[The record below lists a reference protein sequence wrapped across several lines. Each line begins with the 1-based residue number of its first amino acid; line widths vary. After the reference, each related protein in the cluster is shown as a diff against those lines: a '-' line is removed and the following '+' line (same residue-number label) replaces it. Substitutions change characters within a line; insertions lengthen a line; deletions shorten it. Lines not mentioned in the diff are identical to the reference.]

1 MTIDHSRR
9 IEELAHEHIDLM
21 AYDPSWPER
30 FASEEA
36 RLRDALPMR
45 HVVRIA
51 HIGSTAV
58 PGLSAKPVIDIQVEV
73 SGANGLIDV
82 VVPIMQGLGYEFIW
96 RPSIGESAPYYA
108 WFILRDGSGERSHH
122 VHMVEPEPVSE
133 TRIIF
138 RDFLRN
144 HPADARRYEE
154 LKTALASRFA
164 NDRAAYAVAKTEF
177 IKDCVER
184 SRSTRP

>member
-9 IEELAHEHIDLM
+9 IEELAHEHIDLV
-21 AYDPSWPER
+21 AYDPVWPER
-30 FASEEA
+30 YAMEEE
-36 RLRDALPMR
+36 RLRGGLPADR
-45 HVVRIA
+45 VVRIA

-58 PGLSAKPVIDIQVEV
+58 PGISAKPVIDIQVEV
-73 SGANGLIDV
+73 TSLNGLLDT
-82 VVPIMQGLGYEFIW
+82 VVPVMQRFGYEFIW

-122 VHMVEPEPVSE
+122 VHMVEPEAVGQG
-133 TRIIF
+133 RILF

-177 IKDCVER
+177 IRDCVER
-184 SRSTRP
+184 SRSAAR